1 MDTSEKVKI
10 FSSFGELT
18 QEIIRDKNTRDM
30 LAQRYAVR
38 FIMLNNFN
46 EFKELA
52 KFMTNIG
59 VDTLDLET
67 LIDAGE
73 DDTWITKDTLKDAIK
88 ACKKSTFVT
97 PFSEVVR
104 FYNDDDFRG
113 FFNEIML
120 LEDIHNPNKRIYIPL
135 IGLQNRF
142 TDFLNH
148 FARIQESAP
157 IWRYDAETQSVEVFF
172 AKYKDFVL
180 PNESVQCQLDSL
192 RDWLMFWK
200 KQAPQERIVCTSVPI
215 AAKYKY
221 SKPDNIFNFTRIANA
236 YEFMTQ
242 FLELRFPFVYDEEE
256 KSYWEQLLKKLDKT
270 KLDNFSFEAFVRAS
284 FNKVK
289 FDAADVIAEW
299 ANASALPYD
308 RWLLRNYVQH
318 TDFATHYPYIC
329 TCIDSIVSL
338 SDENQ
343 LKSTI
348 MTRILYNDIPIC
360 KFSEY
365 AAERRDIIVENRYLF
380 EQMSTEDDQKWLF
393 DRIREIFQG
402 QGDLNSAIELF
413 TGVFDFEKILLMG
426 WSVFNPNHKKLS
438 ESVSKFYPEYAAY
451 ITTNKP
457 SHFKVENQW
466 FVDYIKAYKRAKME
480 DKYLDEIS
488 EYIKTKNNTAANF
501 YKWYYEF
508 EETREVLAEVNSNV
522 LYRPDVVYWIDGLG
536 AEFLSYIQYLIGQD
550 NTGMKVIRSQI
561 TRSYLPSSTH
571 HNRFEGDIVKKYG
584 DLDELG
590 HDSHGYKHF
599 DTLREELKVIKKIIQ
614 EILSISK
621 KQKCTIAIV
630 SDHGLSCLSRKAP
643 SKKYDGKFEH
653 EGRYIKTSDDAM
665 TDPDYL
671 VHENEDEGQ
680 KYKVALT
687 HSSLSKVPTHQVHGG
702 CTPEEVL
709 VPFILL
715 SNKDITKSI
724 VNHQVKIT
732 SEDIMLSNP
741 VVSLT
746 IIPEPKGATLLCKGK
761 SYRMNRCGTTWTVVL
776 DGVTEGCHI
785 VEVKP
790 DGANSISNIPINVV
804 GVGANT
810 DINDMFDL

>member
-10 FSSFGELT
+10 FSSFEELS
-18 QEIIRDKNTRDM
+18 QEIISDKDSRDM

-52 KFMTNIG
+52 KFMTDIG

-73 DDTWITKDTLKDAIK
+73 DDVWITKDMLKDAIK
-88 ACKKSTFVT
+88 ACNKSTFVT
-97 PFSEVVR
+97 PFSEVAR

-120 LEDIHNPNKRIYIPL
+120 LEDIYNPNKRIYIPL

-180 PNESVQCQLDSL
+180 PNGSVQCQLDSL

-200 KQAPQERIVCTSVPI
+200 KQAPQERIVCTSTPI

-242 FLELRFPFVYDEEE
+242 FLDLRFPFEYKEDE
-256 KSYWEQLLKKLDKT
+256 KTYWEQLLKKLDKT
-270 KLDNFSFEAFVRAS
+270 KLDHFTFEAFVRTS

-299 ANASALPYD
+299 TNAHATAYD
-308 RWLLRNYVQH
+308 RWLLRNYVLY
-318 TDFATHYPYIC
+318 TGFAEHYPYIR
-329 TCIDSIVSL
+329 TCIDSVASL
-338 SDENQ
+338 SDESVLVNM
-343 LKSTI
+343 I
-348 MTRILYNDIPIC
+348 ATRILYNTIPAN
-360 KFSEY
+360 KLSEY
-365 AAERRDIIVENRYLF
+365 ANERRKIIVDNHFLF
-380 EQMSTEDDQKWLF
+380 EKSVSEEQQNWLF
-393 DRIREIFQG
+393 DRIRERFQG
-402 QGDLNSAIELF
+402 QGDLNSAIELC
-413 TGVFDFEKILLMG
+413 TGVFDFEKKLLMG
-426 WSVFNPNHKKLS
+426 WSVHYPNHKKLA
-438 ESVSKFYPEYAAY
+438 EAVSKFYPEYAAY

-466 FVDYIKAYKRAKME
+466 FVDYIKAYKRAKAE

-488 EYIKTKNNTAANF
+488 DFIKTKNNTAANF

-508 EETREVLAEVNSNV
+508 DETCGVLAEVNSNV
-522 LYRPDVVYWIDGLG
+522 LYRPNVVYWIDGLG
-536 AEFLSYIQYLIGQD
+536 AEFLSYILYLIGQE
-550 NTGMKVIRSQI
+550 NSGMKVVRSQI

-584 DLDELG
+584 ALDELG

-599 DTLREELKVIKKIIQ
+599 DTLIEELKIIKNIIQ
-614 EILSISK
+614 EILAISK
-621 KQKCTIAIV
+621 KQKCTVAIV
-630 SDHGLSCLSRKAP
+630 SDHGLSCLSRKVP

-653 EGRYIKTSDDAM
+653 EGRYIKTTDDAL

-671 VHENEDEGQ
+671 VHENEEEGQ

-715 SNKDITKSI
+715 SNKDTTKNI
-724 VNHQVKIT
+724 VNHHVKIT

-746 IIPEPKGATLLCKGK
+746 IIPEPKSATLTCEGK
-761 SYRMNRCGTTWTVVL
+761 TFSMNRCGTTWTAVL
-776 DGVTEGCHI
+776 EGIPEGDHMI
-785 VEVKP
+785 EVQP
-790 DGANSISNIPINVV
+790 EGENSISNISIKIV
-804 GVGANT
+804 GIGGNE

>member
-1 MDTSEKVKI
+1 MDTSEKVKC
-10 FSSFGELT
+10 FSSLKELKN
-18 QEIIRDKNTRDM
+18 EIIRDKDTRDM

-52 KFMTNIG
+52 KFMNDIG
-59 VDTLDLET
+59 VDALDLET
-67 LIDAGE
+67 LIEEGE
-73 DDTWITKDTLKDAIK
+73 DDTWITKDALKDAIK
-88 ACKKSTFVT
+88 ACKTSTFVT

-120 LEDIHNPNKRIYIPL
+120 LEDIHNPTKRIYVPL

-157 IWRYDAETQSVEVFF
+157 IWRYDAEAQTVEVFF
-172 AKYKDFVL
+172 TKYKDFVL

-200 KQAPQERIVCTSVPI
+200 KQAPQERIVCTSTPI
-215 AAKYKY
+215 TAKYKY

-256 KSYWEQLLKKLDKT
+256 KVYWEQLLKNIDKT
-270 KLDNFSFEAFVRAS
+270 KLDNFSFEAFVRTS

-299 ANASALPYD
+299 TDTNATTYD
-308 RWLLRNYVQH
+308 RWLLRNYVLH
-318 TDFATHYPYIC
+318 TSFAEIYPYIKI
-329 TCIDSIVSL
+329 CIDSANL
-338 SDENQ
+338 SDAEQ
-343 LKSTI
+343 LTSMI
-348 MTRILYNDIPIC
+348 ATRILYKDILAN
-360 KFSEY
+360 KFSEF
-365 AAERRDIIVENRYLF
+365 ATERRNIIVENRYLF
-380 EQMSTEDDQKWLF
+380 EQITTEGDQNWLF
-393 DRIREIFQG
+393 DRIREMFQD
-402 QGDLNSAIELF
+402 QGNLNCAIDLC
-413 TGVFDFEKILLMG
+413 TGVFNFEKKLLMG
-426 WSVFNPNHKKLS
+426 WSVFYPNHKKLG
-438 ESVSKFYPEYAAY
+438 EAINKFYPEYAAY
-451 ITTNKP
+451 FTSNKP
-457 SHFKVENQW
+457 SHFKIENQW
-466 FVDYIKAYKRAKME
+466 FIDYINAYKRAKIE
-480 DKYLDEIS
+480 DKYLEEIS
-488 EYIKTKNNTAANF
+488 DFIKTKNNTAANF
-501 YKWYYEF
+501 YKWYFEF
-508 EETREVLAEVNSNV
+508 EETQEVLAEVNSNV
-522 LYRPDVVYWIDGLG
+522 LYRPDAVYWIDGLG
-536 AEFLSYIQYLIGQD
+536 AEFLSYILYLINQED
-550 NTGMKVIRSQI
+550 SGMKVVRSQI

-571 HNRFEGDIVKKYG
+571 HNRFEGDNVKKFG
-584 DLDELG
+584 ALDELG

-599 DTLREELKVIKKIIQ
+599 NTLIEELKVIKNIIQ
-614 EILSISK
+614 DILVTSK

-653 EGRYIKTSDDAM
+653 EGRYIKTSNDAIN
-665 TDPDYL
+665 DSDYL
-671 VHENEDEGQ
+671 VHENEAEGQ

-715 SNKDITKSI
+715 SNKELTNS
-724 VNHQVKIT
+724 VKYQIKYIG
-732 SEDIMLSNP
+732 EDIMLSNP
-741 VVSLT
+741 VVNITVIPQPNSVTLT
-746 IIPEPKGATLLCKGK
+746 CDGKTYNMDRVGTQWTALLQGVSEGTHAIDIKPIGAESTEIIIRIVGI
-761 SYRMNRCGTTWTVVL
+761 
-776 DGVTEGCHI
+776 GV
-785 VEVKP
+785 
-790 DGANSISNIPINVV
+790 NS
-804 GVGANT
+804 
-810 DINDMFDL
+810 DINEEFDL

>member
-18 QEIIRDKNTRDM
+18 QEIIRDKETRDM
-30 LAQRYAVR
+30 LAQRYAIR

-200 KQAPQERIVCTSVPI
+200 KQAPQERIVCTSAPI
-215 AAKYKY
+215 AAKCKY
-221 SKPDNIFNFTRIANA
+221 SKPDNIFNFTRINNA

-242 FLELRFPFVYDEEE
+242 FLELRFPFVYNENE
-256 KSYWEQLLKKLDKT
+256 KSYWEQLLKNLDKT
-270 KLDNFSFEAFVRAS
+270 KLDNFSFETFVRSS

-299 ANASALPYD
+299 TDGSSSAYN
-308 RWLLRNYVQH
+308 RWLLRNYALYTGFV
-318 TDFATHYPYIC
+318 DHYPYIRI
-329 TCIDSIVSL
+329 CIESVASL
-338 SDENQ
+338 LDENQ
-343 LKSTI
+343 LISMI
-348 MTRILYNDIPIC
+348 ATRILYNDIPSN
-360 KFSEY
+360 KFAEY

-380 EQMSTEDDQKWLF
+380 ERLSTENDQNWLF
-393 DRIREIFQG
+393 DRIREILQG
-402 QGDLNSAIELF
+402 QGELGSAIELC
-413 TGVFDFEKILLMG
+413 TGVFDFEKKLLMG
-426 WSVFNPNHKKLS
+426 WSVLNPNHKKL
-438 ESVSKFYPEYAAY
+438 EEAISKFYPEYAAY
-451 ITTNKP
+451 IATNKP

-466 FVDYIKAYKRAKME
+466 FFDYIKAYKRAKME
-480 DKYLDEIS
+480 DKYLKEIS
-488 EYIKTKNNTAANF
+488 DFIKTKNNTAANF
-501 YKWYYEF
+501 YNWYYEF
-508 EETREVLAEVNSNV
+508 DETRGVLAEVNSNV
-522 LYRPDVVYWIDGLG
+522 LYRPDTVYWIDGLG
-536 AEFLSYIQYLIGQD
+536 AEFLSYILYLIGKE
-550 NTGMKVIRSQI
+550 NSGMKVVRSQI

-571 HNRFEGDIVKKYG
+571 HNRFEGDNVKKYG
-584 DLDELG
+584 ALDELG

-599 DTLREELKVIKKIIQ
+599 DTLKEELKVIKNIIQ
-614 EILSISK
+614 DILSISK
-621 KQKCTIAIV
+621 KQNCTVAIV

-643 SKKYDGKFEH
+643 SKKYDGEFEH
-653 EGRYIKTSDDAM
+653 EGRYIETSDDAV

-671 VHENEDEGQ
+671 VHENEAECQ

-715 SNKDITKSI
+715 SNKELTNS
-724 VNHQVKIT
+724 VKYQIKYIG
-732 SEDIMLSNP
+732 EEIMLSNP
-741 VVSLT
+741 VVNVTVIPQPNSVALT
-746 IIPEPKGATLLCKGK
+746 CEGK
-761 SYRMNRCGTTWTVVL
+761 TYNMDRMGTQWSTIL
-776 DGVTEGCHI
+776 QDITEGVHAI
-785 VEVKP
+785 DIKP
-790 DGANSISNIPINVV
+790 AGAESTEIKIKVV
-804 GVGANT
+804 GVGANS

>member
-1 MDTSEKVKI
+1 
-10 FSSFGELT
+10 
-18 QEIIRDKNTRDM
+18 M

-59 VDTLDLET
+59 VDMLDLEN
-67 LIDAGE
+67 LIDDGE

-88 ACKKSTFVT
+88 ACTKSTFVT
-97 PFSEVVR
+97 PFSEVAR

-148 FARIQESAP
+148 FARIKESAP
-157 IWRYDAETQSVEVFF
+157 VWRYDAETQSVEVFF
-172 AKYKDFVL
+172 SKYKNFVL
-180 PNESVQCQLDSL
+180 PNESVQCQLNSL
-192 RDWLMFWK
+192 REWLMFWK
-200 KQAPQERIVCTSVPI
+200 KQAPQERIVCTSAPI

-236 YEFMTQ
+236 YEFMIQ
-242 FLELRFPFVYDEEE
+242 FLELHFPFEYEEDENEF
-256 KSYWEQLLKKLDKT
+256 WEQLLKDLNKTNLDH
-270 KLDNFSFEAFVRAS
+270 FSFEAFVRNT

-289 FDAADVIAEW
+289 FDAAEVIGAW
-299 ANASALPYD
+299 ANESSASYE
-308 RWLLRNYVQH
+308 RWLLKNYVKH
-318 TDFATHYPYIC
+318 TSFSDQFPYINI
-329 TCIDSIVSL
+329 CIDSVSSL
-338 SDENQ
+338 EDPYLLISM
-343 LKSTI
+343 I
-348 MTRILYNDIPIC
+348 MTRILYNDIPAN

-365 AAERRDIIVENRYLF
+365 AAERRNIIVENRYLF
-380 EQMSTEDDQKWLF
+380 EKTSTEEDQNWLF
-393 DRIREIFQG
+393 DRIKELYQG
-402 QGDLNSAIELF
+402 QGNLNSAVELL
-413 TGVFDFEKILLMG
+413 TGVFDFEKKLLMG
-426 WSVFNPNHKKLS
+426 WSVNYPNHKKLA
-438 ESVSKFYPEYAAY
+438 EYVSNLYPEYVAY
-451 ITTNKP
+451 IKP
-457 SHFKVENQW
+457 FKPTHFKLENQW
-466 FVDYIKAYKRAKME
+466 LVDYIKAYKRSKME

-488 EYIKTKNNTAANF
+488 NFIKTKNNTAANF
-501 YKWYYEF
+501 YKWYFEF
-508 EETREVLAEVNSNV
+508 EDTHSLLSEVNSNV
-522 LYRPDVVYWIDGLG
+522 LYRPDKVIWIDGLG
-536 AEFLSYIQYLIGQD
+536 VEFLSYIMYLIDKENSGL
-550 NTGMKVIRSQI
+550 KVVRTQI
-561 TRSYLPSSTH
+561 TRSFLPSSTR

-584 DLDELG
+584 ALDELG
-590 HDSHGYKHF
+590 HDSHGYQYF
-599 DTLREELKVIKKIIQ
+599 DTLIEELKVVKNIIQ
-614 EILSISK
+614 DILSISK

-630 SDHGLSCLSRKAP
+630 SDHGLSCLSRKVP

-653 EGRYIKTSDDAM
+653 EGRYIKASDEAM

-671 VHENEDEGQ
+671 VHENEAEGH
-680 KYKVALT
+680 KYKIALT

-715 SNKDITKSI
+715 SNKDMTKNI

-732 SEDIMLSNP
+732 SEDIMISNP

-746 IIPEPKGATLLCKGK
+746 IIPEPKGAILSCEGR

-776 DGVTEGCHI
+776 EGITEGRHE

-790 DGANSISNIPINVV
+790 DGANSINKIPINVV
-804 GVGANT
+804 GFGVNS

>member
-1 MDTSEKVKI
+1 MDTSEKVKM
-10 FSSFGELT
+10 FSSFGELA
-18 QEIIRDKNTRDM
+18 QEIIRDKDTRDM

-59 VDTLDLET
+59 VDTLDLES

-88 ACKKSTFVT
+88 SCKKSTFVT

-120 LEDIHNPNKRIYIPL
+120 LEDIHHPNKRIYIPL

-157 IWRYDAETQSVEVFF
+157 IWRYDADTQSVEVFF

-200 KQAPQERIVCTSVPI
+200 KQAPQERIVCTSAPI

-242 FLELRFPFVYDEEE
+242 FLELRFPFVYNEDE
-256 KSYWEQLLKKLDKT
+256 KAYWEQLLKNLDKT
-270 KLDNFSFEAFVRAS
+270 NLGNFSFEAFVRTS

-289 FDAADVIAEW
+289 FDAADVITEW
-299 ANASALPYD
+299 TDATVSTYD
-308 RWLLRNYVQH
+308 RWLLRNYVQC
-318 TDFATHYPYIC
+318 TGFSDLYPYIC
-329 TCIDSIVSL
+329 TCIDSLASL

-343 LKSTI
+343 LISMI
-348 MTRILYNDIPIC
+348 ATRILYNDIPAN

-380 EQMSTEDDQKWLF
+380 EQMSTEDDQNWLF

-402 QGDLNSAIELF
+402 QGDLNSAIELC
-413 TGVFDFEKILLMG
+413 TGVFDFEKKLLMG
-426 WSVFNPNHKKLS
+426 WSVFNPNHKKLA
-438 ESVSKFYPEYAAY
+438 EAVCKFYPEYAAY

-480 DKYLDEIS
+480 DKYLDEITNF
-488 EYIKTKNNTAANF
+488 IKTKNNTAANF

-508 EETREVLAEVNSNV
+508 EETREVLAWVNSNV

-536 AEFLSYIQYLIGQD
+536 AEFLSYILYLIGQE
-550 NTGMKVIRSQI
+550 NSGMKVVRSQI
-561 TRSYLPSSTH
+561 TRSYLPSSTR

-584 DLDELG
+584 ALDELG

-599 DTLREELKVIKKIIQ
+599 DTLKEELKVIKTIIQ
-614 EILSISK
+614 DILSISK
-621 KQKCTIAIV
+621 KQKCTVAIV

-665 TDPDYL
+665 TDSDYL
-671 VHENEDEGQ
+671 VHENEAEGQ

-715 SNKDITKSI
+715 SNRDLTNS
-724 VNHQVKIT
+724 VKYQIKYT
-732 SEDIMLSNP
+732 GEEIMLSNP
-741 VVSLT
+741 VVNITVIPQPNSVTLT
-746 IIPEPKGATLLCKGK
+746 CEGKIYNMDRVGTQWTILLQ
-761 SYRMNRCGTTWTVVL
+761 
-776 DGVTEGCHI
+776 DITEGTHAI
-785 VEVKP
+785 DIKP
-790 DGANSISNIPINVV
+790 AGAESTEIKIKVV
-804 GVGANT
+804 GVGANS

>member
-10 FSSFGELT
+10 FSSFEELT
-18 QEIIRDKNTRDM
+18 QEIIRDKEIRDM

-120 LEDIHNPNKRIYIPL
+120 LEDIHNSNKRIYIPL

-221 SKPDNIFNFTRIANA
+221 SKPDNIFNFTHIANA

-242 FLELRFPFVYDEEE
+242 FLEIRFPFSYDENE
-256 KSYWEQLLKKLDKT
+256 KMYWEQLLKKLDKT
-270 KLDNFSFEAFVRAS
+270 KLDNFSFETFVRTS

-289 FDAADVIAEW
+289 LDAADIIAEW
-299 ANASALPYD
+299 TNTSAAAYD
-308 RWLLRNYVQH
+308 RWLLKNYVQN
-318 TDFATHYPYIC
+318 TVFAEHFPYIC
-329 TCIDSIVSL
+329 ICMDTVTSL

-343 LKSTI
+343 LI
-348 MTRILYNDIPIC
+348 NMIATRILYNDLPAN

-365 AAERRDIIVENRYLF
+365 ATERRNIIVENHYQF
-380 EQMSTEDDQKWLF
+380 EQMATKDDQSWLF
-393 DRIREIFQG
+393 DRIREIFQS
-402 QGDLNSAIELF
+402 QGDLNSAMELC
-413 TGVFDFEKILLMG
+413 TGVFDFEKKLLMG
-426 WSVFNPNHKKLS
+426 WSVFYPNNKKLTDAI
-438 ESVSKFYPEYAAY
+438 SKFYPEYAAY
-451 ITTNKP
+451 ITTNIP

-466 FVDYIKAYKRAKME
+466 FIDYIKAYKRAKME
-480 DKYLDEIS
+480 DKYLDEIADF
-488 EYIKTKNNTAANF
+488 IKTKNNSAANF
-501 YKWYYEF
+501 YKWYFEF
-508 EETREVLAEVNSNV
+508 EETRGVLAEVNSNIA
-522 LYRPDVVYWIDGLG
+522 YRPDLVFWIDGLG
-536 AEFLSYIQYLIGQD
+536 AEFLSYILYLIGLE
-550 NTGMKVIRSQI
+550 NSGMKVVRSQI

-584 DLDELG
+584 ALDELG

-599 DTLREELKVIKKIIQ
+599 DTLKDELKVIKTIIQ
-614 EILSISK
+614 DILSISK
-621 KQKCTIAIV
+621 KQKCTVAIV
-630 SDHGLSCLSRKAP
+630 SDHGLSCLSRKVP

-653 EGRYIKTSDDAM
+653 EGRYIKTTDDAM
-665 TDPDYL
+665 TDADYL
-671 VHENEDEGQ
+671 VHENEAEGQ

-715 SNKDITKSI
+715 SNKDIT
-724 VNHQVKIT
+724 NNVKYEIKYIGD
-732 SEDIMLSNP
+732 DIMLSNP
-741 VVSLT
+741 VVNVT
-746 IIPEPKGATLLCKGK
+746 VIPQPKKVTLSCEGK
-761 SYRMNRCGTTWTVVL
+761 TYNMDRLGTQWTTTL
-776 DGVTEGCHI
+776 QNITEGTHSI
-785 VEVKP
+785 DIKP
-790 DGANSISNIPINVV
+790 DGAESKDIKIKVV
-804 GVGANT
+804 GVGMNS

>member
-18 QEIIRDKNTRDM
+18 QEIMRDKESRDM

-59 VDTLDLET
+59 VNMLDLET
-67 LIDAGE
+67 LIDDGE

-88 ACKKSTFVT
+88 ACKSSTFVT

-157 IWRYDAETQSVEVFF
+157 IWRYDSETQSVEVFF

-180 PNESVQCQLDSL
+180 PNESEQCQLDSL

-242 FLELRFPFVYDEEE
+242 FLEIRFPFVYDEDD
-256 KSYWEQLLKKLDKT
+256 KIYWEQLLKNLDKT
-270 KLDNFSFEAFVRAS
+270 KLGNFSFEAFVRTS

-289 FDAADVIAEW
+289 FDAADIIAEW
-299 ANASALPYD
+299 TDATASTYD
-308 RWLLRNYVQH
+308 RWLLRNYVKY
-318 TDFATHYPYIC
+318 TGFAELYPYIR
-329 TCIDSIVSL
+329 TCIDSVSSL

-343 LKSTI
+343 LISMI
-348 MTRILYNDIPIC
+348 ATRILYTDIPAN

-365 AAERRDIIVENRYLF
+365 AAERRNIIVENRYLF
-380 EQMSTEDDQKWLF
+380 EQMSTDDQNWLF

-402 QGDLNSAIELF
+402 QGNLNSAIELC
-413 TGVFDFEKILLMG
+413 TGVFDFEKRLLMG
-426 WSVFNPNHKKLS
+426 WSVFNPKHNKLA
-438 ESVSKFYPEYAAY
+438 EAVSKFYPEYAAY
-451 ITTNKP
+451 IKSSKP
-457 SHFKVENQW
+457 SHFKLENQW
-466 FVDYIKAYKRAKME
+466 FIDYIKAYKRAKME

-488 EYIKTKNNTAANF
+488 DFIKSKNNTAASF
-501 YKWYYEF
+501 YKWYFEF
-508 EETREVLAEVNSNV
+508 EETRGVLAEVNSNV
-522 LYRPDVVYWIDGLG
+522 LYQPDVVYWIDGLG
-536 AEFLSYIQYLIGQD
+536 AEFLSYILYLIGQE
-550 NTGMKVIRSQI
+550 NSGMKVVRSQF

-571 HNRFEGDIVKKYG
+571 HNRFEGDNVKKYAA
-584 DLDELG
+584 LDELG

-599 DTLREELKVIKKIIQ
+599 DTLIDELKVIKNIIQ
-614 EILSISK
+614 DILAVSK
-621 KQKCTIAIV
+621 KHKCTVAIV

-653 EGRYIKTSDDAM
+653 EGRYIKTTDDAM
-665 TDPDYL
+665 SDPDYL
-671 VHENEDEGQ
+671 VHENETEGQ

-687 HSSLSKVPTHQVHGG
+687 HSSLSKAPTHQVHGG
-702 CTPEEVL
+702 CTPEEVI

-715 SNKDITKSI
+715 SNKDLTNSVKYQIKS
-724 VNHQVKIT
+724 T
-732 SEDIMLSNP
+732 DGEIMLSNP
-741 VVSLT
+741 VVNVTVIPQPNSVTLT
-746 IIPEPKGATLLCKGK
+746 CEGKTYNMDRLGTQWTTILQDIAEGTYVIDIKPAGAE
-761 SYRMNRCGTTWTVVL
+761 S
-776 DGVTEGCHI
+776 TEI
-785 VEVKP
+785 TIK
-790 DGANSISNIPINVV
+790 VV
-804 GVGANT
+804 GVGANS

>member
-10 FSSFGELT
+10 FSSFCELT
-18 QEIIRDKNTRDM
+18 QEIIRDKETHDM

-38 FIMLNNFN
+38 FIMLNNFS
-46 EFKELA
+46 EFKALA
-52 KFMTNIG
+52 KFMADIG
-59 VDTLDLET
+59 VNMLDLET

-73 DDTWITKDTLKDAIK
+73 DDVWITMDTLKDAVK

-148 FARIQESAP
+148 FARIKESAP

-172 AKYKDFVL
+172 AKYKDFEL
-180 PNESVQCQLDSL
+180 PNGSVQCQLDSL

-200 KQAPQERIVCTSVPI
+200 KQAPQGRIVCTSTPI

-242 FLELRFPFVYDEEE
+242 FLELRLPFVYDENE
-256 KSYWEQLLKKLDKT
+256 KAYWEQLLNHLDKT
-270 KLDNFSFEAFVRAS
+270 KLGNFSFKEFVHTS

-289 FDAADVIAEW
+289 FDAADVIVEW
-299 ANASALPYD
+299 TYTNTSTYN
-308 RWLLRNYVQH
+308 RWLLRNYVQY
-318 TDFATHYPYIC
+318 TDFADFYPYIC
-329 TCIDSIVSL
+329 TCIDSVASL

-343 LKSTI
+343 LISLI
-348 MTRILYNDIPIC
+348 ATRILYNDIPAN

-365 AAERRDIIVENRYLF
+365 AAERREIIVKNRYLF
-380 EQMSTEDDQKWLF
+380 EQMATENDQNWLF

-402 QGDLNSAIELF
+402 QEDLNSAIELC
-413 TGVFDFEKILLMG
+413 TGVFDFEKKLLMG
-426 WSVFNPNHKKLS
+426 WSVYNPNHKKLS
-438 ESVSKFYPEYAAY
+438 EAVSKFYPEYAAY

-480 DKYLDEIS
+480 DKYLEEIS
-488 EYIKTKNNTAANF
+488 DFIKTKNNTAANF

-508 EETREVLAEVNSNV
+508 DETRGVLEEVKSNV
-522 LYRPDVVYWIDGLG
+522 LYCPDIVYWIDGLG
-536 AEFLSYIQYLIGQD
+536 AEFLSYILYLIGQED
-550 NTGMKVIRSQI
+550 SGMKVVRSQI

-571 HNRFEGDIVKKYG
+571 HNRFEDDIVKKYG
-584 DLDELG
+584 ALDELG
-590 HDSHGYKHF
+590 HDSRGYKHF
-599 DTLREELKVIKKIIQ
+599 DTLIDELKVIKSIIQ

-621 KQKCTIAIV
+621 KQKCTVAIV

-653 EGRYIKTSDDAM
+653 EGRYIMTSDDAM
-665 TDPDYL
+665 TDSDYL
-671 VHENEDEGQ
+671 VHVNEAEGQ

-715 SNKDITKSI
+715 SNKDLTNS
-724 VNHQVKIT
+724 VKYQIKYT
-732 SEDIMLSNP
+732 GEEIMLSNP
-741 VVSLT
+741 VVNITVIPQPKSVTLT
-746 IIPEPKGATLLCKGK
+746 CKGK
-761 SYRMNRCGTTWTVVL
+761 TYNMDRVGTQWTTL
-776 DGVTEGCHI
+776 LQDITEGTHAI
-785 VEVKP
+785 DIKP
-790 DGANSISNIPINVV
+790 AGAESTEIKIKVV
-804 GVGANT
+804 GVGVNS

>member
-10 FSSFGELT
+10 FRSFVELT
-18 QEIIRDKNTRDM
+18 KEIIRDKDTRDM

-88 ACKKSTFVT
+88 ACKVSTFVT

-148 FARIQESAP
+148 FARIRESAP
-157 IWRYDAETQSVEVFF
+157 IWRYDAEPQTVEVFF

-200 KQAPQERIVCTSVPI
+200 KQAPQERIVCTSSPI

-242 FLELRFPFVYDEEE
+242 FLDLRFPFEYKEEE
-256 KSYWEQLLKKLDKT
+256 KGYWDQLLNNLDKT
-270 KLDNFSFEAFVRAS
+270 NLGNCSFEAFVRIS

-299 ANASALPYD
+299 TDAAASPYD
-308 RWLLRNYVQH
+308 RWLLRNYVKH
-318 TDFATHYPYIC
+318 TDFADLYPYIC
-329 TCIDSIVSL
+329 TCIDSVATF

-343 LKSTI
+343 LISMI
-348 MTRILYNDIPIC
+348 ATRILYNDIPAN

-365 AAERRDIIVENRYLF
+365 AAERRNIIVGNRNLF
-380 EQMSTEDDQKWLF
+380 EQMSSHDDQNWLF
-393 DRIREIFQG
+393 ERIREMFQG
-402 QGDLNSAIELF
+402 RGDLNSAIELC
-413 TGVFDFEKILLMG
+413 TGVFDFEKKLLMG
-426 WSVFNPNHKKLS
+426 WSVFNPNHRRLA
-438 ESVSKFYPEYAAY
+438 EAVRNFYPEYAAY

-457 SHFKVENQW
+457 SHFRIENQW
-466 FVDYIKAYKRAKME
+466 FVDYISAYKRAKME
-480 DKYLDEIS
+480 DKYLDEI
-488 EYIKTKNNTAANF
+488 ENFIKTKNNTAANF
-501 YKWYYEF
+501 YKWYFEF
-508 EETREVLAEVNSNV
+508 EETREVLAEVKNKV
-522 LYRPDVVYWIDGLG
+522 AYRPDVIYWIDGLG
-536 AEFLSYIQYLIGQD
+536 AEFMSYILYLIGQE
-550 NTGMKVIRSQI
+550 NSGMKVIRSQI

-571 HNRFEGDIVKKYG
+571 HNRFEGDNVRKYG
-584 DLDELG
+584 ELDELG

-599 DTLREELKVIKKIIQ
+599 DTLIEELKVIKNIMHD
-614 EILSISK
+614 ILLNSK

-671 VHENEDEGQ
+671 VHENEEEGQ

-715 SNKDITKSI
+715 SNKESANI
-724 VNHQVKIT
+724 VKHEVKDYC
-732 SEDIMLSNP
+732 EEIMLSNP
-741 VVSLT
+741 AFFVTIVPQPSSVDLICNGRTYKMDRSGTRWTTVLQDISEGSHVIKVKPEGAGITELT
-746 IIPEPKGATLLCKGK
+746 IRVIG
-761 SYRMNRCGTTWTVVL
+761 
-776 DGVTEGCHI
+776 I
-785 VEVKP
+785 V
-790 DGANSISNIPINVV
+790 D
-804 GVGANT
+804 NT